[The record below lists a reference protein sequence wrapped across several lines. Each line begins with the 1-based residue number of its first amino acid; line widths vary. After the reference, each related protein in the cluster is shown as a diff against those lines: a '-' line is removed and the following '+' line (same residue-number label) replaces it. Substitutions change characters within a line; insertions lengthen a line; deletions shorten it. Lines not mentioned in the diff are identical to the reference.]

1 MRLAHT
7 KGEGEGKGHI
17 ITRGFCFSVCGG
29 LRHTCVSMVVCVC
42 VCMYK
47 ALVSTD
53 VLSECVLVCVCLC
66 VCGAFQNDT
75 TRIGVITRVKL
86 SCMFVCVCVC
96 DVLREKREKEEGKK
110 DRGG

>member
-1 MRLAHT
+1 MRVH
-7 KGEGEGKGHI
+7 
-17 ITRGFCFSVCGG
+17 GG
-29 LRHTCVSMVVCVC
+29 GVC